1 MPDIDTV
8 RGWQGATLVGSDGD
22 KIGTVDAIYVD
33 DQTGEPE
40 WALVN
45 TGLFGTKSSFVPLA
59 QAFQSDNDVVVPY
72 GKQLVKDAPRVD
84 TDQHLSE
91 AEEQEL
97 WRHYGLDYDS
107 GYTTDRDD
115 DGVTTACRTPPWAA
129 TPRGRPPT
137 TP

>member
-45 TGLFGTKSSFVPLA
+45 TGLFGTKSSFVP
-59 QAFQSDNDVVVPY
+59 
-72 GKQLVKDAPRVD
+72 
-84 TDQHLSE
+84 
-91 AEEQEL
+91 
-97 WRHYGLDYDS
+97 
-107 GYTTDRDD
+107 
-115 DGVTTACRTPPWAA
+115 
-129 TPRGRPPT
+129 
-137 TP
+137 